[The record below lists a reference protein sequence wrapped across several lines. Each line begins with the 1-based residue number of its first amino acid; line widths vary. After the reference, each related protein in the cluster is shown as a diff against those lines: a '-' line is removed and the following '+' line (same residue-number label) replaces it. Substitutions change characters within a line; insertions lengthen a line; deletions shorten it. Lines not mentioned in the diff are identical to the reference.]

1 MDKQFRSWPG
11 VNLRRD
17 RRVPF
22 AAFHKVV
29 LLIICVCVGCGT
41 HADPGVSCPAI
52 EVSAVADAPTVS
64 TRSAVLNDST
74 KIPLT
79 GAPLVTSA
87 DITGA
92 DATLN
97 GDQWRL
103 NVSVGDEAAKRVHD
117 FTAQHIGGAL
127 ALLIDGKV
135 QDTPKIAGTVT
146 TNKYLIG
153 EFKTRADAE
162 RLATAIRNGCRR

>member
-1 MDKQFRSWPG
+1 MDKQLRSWPC
-11 VNLRRD
+11 VNFRRD

-22 AAFHKVV
+22 AAFQKVV

-41 HADPGVSCPAI
+41 HADSGVSCPAI

-79 GAPLVTSA
+79 ETPLVTSA

-92 DATLN
+92 TASLN
-97 GDQWRL
+97 GSQWRL
-103 NVSVGDEAAKRVHD
+103 NVNVTDEAAKRVHD
-117 FTAQHIGGAL
+117 FSAQHIGRTL
-127 ALLIDGKV
+127 ALLVDGKV
-135 QDTPKIAGTVT
+135 QGTPKIAGTIT
-146 TNKYLIG
+146 AKEFLIG
-153 EFKTRADAE
+153 EFKNREDAE
-162 RLATAIRNGCRR
+162 RLAAAMRNGCKR